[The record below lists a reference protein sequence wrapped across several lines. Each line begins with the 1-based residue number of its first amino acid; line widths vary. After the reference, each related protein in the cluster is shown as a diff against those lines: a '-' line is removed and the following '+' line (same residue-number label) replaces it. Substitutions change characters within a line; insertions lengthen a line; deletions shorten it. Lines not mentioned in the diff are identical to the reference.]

1 MAFGDALNFIS
12 IEYSYKINKIQR
24 IDYFPIIL
32 IILGLK
38 YNLNKN
44 LKFLE
49 YNLIK
54 MEMDKI
60 YHLKVILI
68 IILLMIYLM
77 VWIK

>member
-1 MAFGDALNFIS
+1 MAFGDALNFIL

-24 IDYFPIIL
+24 LDYAPITL

-38 YNLNKN
+38 YNLNKT

-54 MEMDKI
+54 MKIDKLD
-60 YHLKVILI
+60 HL
-68 IILLMIYLM
+68 
-77 VWIK
+77 